1 MPPLASK
8 LPGECLTVLPRA
20 SPSVAS
26 ALRWRFLVT
35 CDAGKMLCKTEHEYY
50 CEESQNRV
58 SGPIIERCELD
69 LLRELIR
76 SESVTFIG
84 SNTRPMRRA
93 ERCGTSIRVMP
104 VGRTPF
110 QSGPQSRKSPAAF
123 PVVRFPT

>member
-84 SNTRPMRRA
+84 SKHPTDEEGRTMRHVDPGHA
-93 ERCGTSIRVMP
+93 SWQSALP
-104 VGRTPF
+104 VG
-110 QSGPQSRKSPAAF
+110 AAE
-123 PVVRFPT
+123 